1 MNVPFDVVVQKIQ
14 DEAGISKEEIDK
26 KISVKLDQL
35 SGLISK
41 EGAAHIVANELG
53 IDLLKTDGIL
63 KITHLTPGM
72 RNVDIVGKVVRK
84 YEVREFSS
92 GDRKG
97 KIGKFL
103 LGDETGITAI
113 AMWNDKADFFD
124 TFEEG
129 DVLKVENCTVR
140 SGLNGRSELHMTDGS
155 NILVNPKGITVE
167 TRAIGEVSE
176 TTKKKISELKE
187 NDINVEVFATII
199 QIYDIRFFE
208 VCPECNKRAKPTEDG
223 SGFSCATHGVVAP
236 SFASVLNILVDDG
249 TEKVRVVLWRNQIA
263 ELLNLKD
270 DELVKYKDDPVEF
283 EGVKADLLGHQIKI
297 VGKVSN
303 NNMFNRLEMNANR
316 VIFNIDPEKEISS
329 LKSNSSNNSASQDS
343 SALSK
348 VSDSAKKDI
357 EKKKSKPVEESL
369 DEDEDDL
376 LSYDSLE
383 DLEEDF

>member
-124 TFEEG
+124 TFEEW